1 MEPFDDAATV
11 WERRW
16 RRPRDRAAWSLAE
29 PAVRAAAVRRL
40 AACGVRRVLDLG
52 CGVGRHA
59 LLLARAGFEVTACD
73 PAPTGLRIARAAAL
87 AEGLDVR
94 VHAARAAAL
103 PYADAAFDHVLAFNV
118 LPYDTPD
125 GVRAAI
131 AELARVLRPG
141 GSVLA
146 TMRSKR
152 HTGFGAG
159 REIAPD
165 TFVHAGDAAHPH
177 LYVDAE
183 ALRRLFAGFAI
194 EAPEE
199 RPHGDPGA
207 LYWHLWGVRKDAADR

>member
-1 MEPFDDAATV
+1 LAPFDDAATV
-11 WERRW
+11 WEHRW

-29 PAVRAAAVRRL
+29 PAVRTAAVRRL
-40 AACGVRRVLDLG
+40 AADGVRRILDLG

-73 PAPTGLRIARAAAL
+73 PAPTGLRIARDAAL

-103 PYADAAFDHVLAFNV
+103 PYGDAAFDHVLAFNV
-118 LPYDTPD
+118 LPYDTPE
-125 GVRAAI
+125 GLRAAI
-131 AELARVLRPG
+131 GEIARVLRPG

-152 HTGFGAG
+152 HAGFGAG
-159 REIAPD
+159 HEIAPD

-177 LYVDAE
+177 LYVDEA

-199 RPHGDPGA
+199 RAHGDPTA
-207 LYWHLWGVRKDAADR
+207 LYWHLWASRPGPARR